1 MQAPFAAIID
11 VVIVLG
17 ISETHCATAAIL
29 RDGQIVACASEERFS
44 RLKNDAGYPK
54 LAIDALLRECQ
65 LAPSGIDLVVLAG
78 TRIPSYDWMNR
89 VMRDEA
95 YMRQYYAVR
104 LEAEQRGL
112 TGRARK
118 LGARLGLLDPAPG
131 KAPQGDAE
139 RRALVTGH
147 LGVDTGRVRIVDHH
161 ACHAA
166 AAYFGSPFGGRE
178 ALVLTNDNSGDGL
191 CATVSTAGGT
201 SLARREATRS
211 GPGSL
216 GSFYT
221 LVTLLLGMKPG
232 EHEYKV
238 MGLAPYAPARAAE
251 RALEA
256 LRTVFD
262 IAEGRPC
269 RFEWKKRG
277 PLYRALLEATLG
289 LRFDAIA
296 GGAQRLLEESLLRW
310 TRLMRERYG
319 AGRLALGGG
328 VFMNVKANMLLA
340 EEPWVADLFVFPS
353 CGDESNAV
361 GAAYLGYLELCAQK
375 NVVPAPRPFGPAYL
389 GPGIDDRDVE
399 SVLRAR
405 DLATKYRVSEPAR
418 MEEKIAELLVAD
430 GVVARCAGRMEFG
443 ARALGNRSILA
454 NPSDHRV
461 VSLINRMIKNRDFW
475 MPFAPSVLRERE
487 ADYLMNPKGLASPY
501 MMLAFPT
508 NPKRRDEIVAALHPQ
523 DGTARAHIVDE
534 AWNPGYHRVLREFE
548 ARTGIGAV
556 LNTSFNLHGE
566 PLVCSPE
573 DAVDT
578 FERSGLPH
586 LALGRFL
593 VSKK

>member
-1 MQAPFAAIID
+1 M
-11 VVIVLG
+11 IVLG
-17 ISETHCATAAIL
+17 ISETHCATAAVL
-29 RDGQIVACASEERFS
+29 RDGAIVGCASEERFS
-44 RLKNDAGYPK
+44 RLKNDAGYPR
-54 LAIDALLRECQ
+54 LAIDALLRELT
-65 LAPSGIDLVVLAG
+65 LAPSAIDRVVLAG

-89 VMRDEA
+89 VMRDPE
-95 YMRQYYAVR
+95 YVRQYYAVR
-104 LEAEQRGL
+104 LDAPRRGL
-112 TGRARK
+112 GGRARK
-118 LGARLGLLDPAPG
+118 LGAKLGLLDPAPG
-131 KAPQGDAE
+131 KAPLPERE
-139 RRALVTGH
+139 RRAAVTTH
-147 LGVDTGRVRIVDHH
+147 LGIDGDKVSIVDHH
-161 ACHAA
+161 TCHAA
-166 AAYFGSPFGGRE
+166 AAYFGSPFAGAP

-191 CATVSTAGGT
+191 CATASIAHGT
-201 SLARREATRS
+201 LLERREATPS

-238 MGLAPYAPARAAE
+238 MGLAPYATAGPTARATA
-251 RALEA
+251 A

-262 IAEGRPC
+262 FVEAQPC

-277 PLYRALLEATLG
+277 PLYRAVLEATLG
-289 LRFDAIA
+289 MRFDWIA
-296 GGAQRLLEESLLRW
+296 GGAQRILEESLLGW
-310 TRLMRERYG
+310 ARLMRERHG
-319 AGRLALGGG
+319 GERLALGGG

-340 EEPWVADLFVFPS
+340 DEPWAADLFVFPS

-361 GAAYLGYLELCAQK
+361 GAAYLGYVDLCARQGIA
-375 NVVPAPRPFGPAYL
+375 PAPRPFGPAYL
-389 GPGIDDRDVE
+389 GPGIDDAEVE
-399 SVLRAR
+399 AAMRRR
-405 DLATKYRVSEPAR
+405 DLAARHRVSEPAR
-418 MEEKIAELLVAD
+418 MEERIAELLASD

-461 VSLINRMIKNRDFW
+461 VPLINRMIKNRDFW

-487 ADYLMNPKGLASPY
+487 ADYLVNPKGLASPY

-508 NPKRRDEIVAALHPQ
+508 NPKRRDEIVAAIHPH
-523 DGTARAHIVDE
+523 DSTARAHIVDE
-534 AWNPGYHRVLREFE
+534 AWNPPYYRVLREFE

-566 PLVCSPE
+566 PLVASPE

-586 LALGRFL
+586 LALGRYL
-593 VSKK
+593 ISKRTP